1 MNKALAVVLAIAV
14 IGIGA
19 YLYVT
24 RAPSAPSQDVS
35 GFNATSTTGSSVTG
49 TYNIVSAESVARFE
63 VGEVLNG
70 APFTAVGTTTQIGGT
85 ITVGT
90 SSVSIGTIRINARTF
105 KTDSERRDGAIA
117 RAILKSETAAN
128 EFIVFVPKT
137 VSGQLR
143 PLAATPQTF
152 TVSGDLTIAGVTK
165 PAVFTIEAAVVN
177 GAIIG
182 EARTTVLRSAY
193 GITIPNVPF
202 VASVDDEVEVSA
214 TIVAR

>member
-1 MNKALAVVLAIAV
+1 MNKALTALIIIVLVA
-14 IGIGA
+14 IGA

-24 RAPSAPSQDVS
+24 RAPSAPSQDIS
-35 GFNATSTTGSSVTG
+35 GFNATSTAGSGVAG
-49 TYNIVSAESVARFE
+49 TYSIVSAESVARFE

-70 APFTAVGTTTQIGGT
+70 SPFTAVGTTTQIAGT
-85 ITVGT
+85 VTVGT

-128 EFIVFVPKT
+128 EFIVFQPKA
-137 VSGQLR
+137 VQGPVR
-143 PLAATPQTF
+143 PLTAVAQSF

-165 PAVFTIEAAVVN
+165 PAVFTVEAAVVN

-182 EARTTVLRSAY
+182 TAKATVSRSAY